1 MADEQSIGTTETAVP
16 APAVVPEPVA
26 PAPTEAPP
34 ARYGGKSP
42 DELAR
47 ELEESQARIQ
57 ELADRAARAEYEATY
72 TRNLMEQF
80 GQNRRQPE
88 ATATVQPEVTDD
100 EFLQNPAKATAK
112 IVQHYFQMDKA
123 ERDRR
128 EKEQYI
134 QAAKSNY
141 ESGRNTA
148 LKQNPR
154 VFAGIEADVS
164 KEVFTAFEK
173 GMVNADALRDPGFW
187 EASAA
192 IIRFARGERNL
203 EKYYHSQPT
212 PVAPAHTEVP
222 NASIPPKVEP
232 TLSVE
237 QEELIQR
244 AGITREQF
252 LQSMAKVRAADAE
265 RKR

>member
-1 MADEQSIGTTETAVP
+1 MADEQSVATTETAQP
-16 APAVVPEPVA
+16 APAVMPEPVA
-26 PAPTEAPP
+26 AAQTEAPP
-34 ARYGGKSP
+34 AKYGGKSP
-42 DELAR
+42 DELAQ
-47 ELEESQARIQ
+47 ELEASQARIQ
-57 ELADRAARAEYEATY
+57 ELADRAARAEYEASY
-72 TRNLMEQF
+72 TRNLMDQF

-88 ATATVQPEVTDD
+88 ATPQTPEVTDD

-134 QAAKSNY
+134 QSAKANY
-141 ESGRNTA
+141 ESGRNLA
-148 LKQNPR
+148 MRQNPK
-154 VFAGIEADVS
+154 VFSGIEADVS
-164 KEVFTAFEK
+164 KEVFSAFEK

-192 IIRFARGERNL
+192 IIRFAKGERNL

-222 NASIPPKVEP
+222 NASIPPKAEVP
-232 TLSVE
+232 WT
-237 QEELIQR
+237 QEDEAASKYFGLTKEAWIK
-244 AGITREQF
+244 AREARK
-252 LQSMAKVRAADAE
+252 SEAKV
-265 RKR
+265 K